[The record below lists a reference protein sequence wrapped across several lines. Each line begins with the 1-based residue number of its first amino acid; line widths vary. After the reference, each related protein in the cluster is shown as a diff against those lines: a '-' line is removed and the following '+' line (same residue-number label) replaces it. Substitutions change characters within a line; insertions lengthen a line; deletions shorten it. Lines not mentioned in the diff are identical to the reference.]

1 MPRATELVAGGI
13 YYSVQY
19 AREDERSLMEGL
31 RIAVHAP
38 IVSTLLYTGTQDD
51 EGSYIFR
58 PLPLDVS
65 EVYIEAHAIETD
77 LLDLH
82 GLKHALG
89 YAS

>member
-1 MPRATELVAGGI
+1 MPRATELVTGGI

-38 IVSTLLYTGTQDD
+38 IVTTLLYTSTQDE

-58 PLPLDVS
+58 PLPLDTS
-65 EVYIEAHAIETD
+65 EALIQPHAIEAD
-77 LLDLH
+77 VLDLH
-82 GLKHALG
+82 GLKQALG

>member
-1 MPRATELVAGGI
+1 MPRANELVAGHI

-38 IVSTLLYTGTQDD
+38 IVSTLLYTGTQDE
-51 EGSYIFR
+51 EGSYVFR
-58 PLPLDVS
+58 PLPLDLS
-65 EVYIEAHAIETD
+65 EVLIPPED
-77 LLDLH
+77 MGNGLLDLN
-82 GLKHALG
+82 GLKQALG